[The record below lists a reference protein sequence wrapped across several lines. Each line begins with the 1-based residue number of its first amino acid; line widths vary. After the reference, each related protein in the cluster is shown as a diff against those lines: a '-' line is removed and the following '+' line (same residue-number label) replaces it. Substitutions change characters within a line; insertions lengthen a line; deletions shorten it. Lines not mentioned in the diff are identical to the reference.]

1 MKSMFPKVMKRIR
14 IILLIAVLICILL
27 LTSCAYKGASSK
39 EGTEDEHKS
48 ESTQRPDTG
57 QDTENQEGEMQKGDD
72 GDKGREQDSDTVIY
86 GKGSLI
92 IPLKEM
98 QFISRGYDPESHPYI
113 DIVAKKGTEVLSSL
127 DGQVTGVDYV
137 NTDGNYVIV
146 WSEGDMM
153 IMYSH
158 LDSCI
163 VKPGDVV
170 KQGDVLGYVG
180 QTGEATGPVLS
191 FRVIRKG
198 KHIDP
203 MSLLQDMK

>member
-1 MKSMFPKVMKRIR
+1 MKIIR
-14 IILLIAVLICILL
+14 ILSLLAVLICALS
-27 LTSCAYKGASSK
+27 LTSCAYNGVSSK
-39 EGTEDEHKS
+39 EEIEDEQKT

-57 QDTENQEGEMQKGDD
+57 QYTGNREGSEQNSSER
-72 GDKGREQDSDTVIY
+72 DKDREQESDSVIY
-86 GKGSLI
+86 EKGSLI

-113 DIVAKKGTEVLSSL
+113 DIVAKKGTEVLASL

-137 NTDGNYVIV
+137 DTDGNYVLI
-146 WSEGDMM
+146 WSDGDMT

-170 KQGDVLGYVG
+170 KQGEVLGYVG

-191 FRVIRKG
+191 FRVFRNG

-203 MSLLQDMK
+203 TSLLPDMK

>member
-1 MKSMFPKVMKRIR
+1 MKITR
-14 IILLIAVLICILL
+14 LILL
-27 LTSCAYKGASSK
+27 LAVLVSVLSLTSCVNRSGSPYETAKDEQTSEETLKPDFIQDA
-39 EGTEDEHKS
+39 ENGTV
-48 ESTQRPDTG
+48 TG
-57 QDTENQEGEMQKGDD
+57 QDNGREEID
-72 GDKGREQDSDTVIY
+72 GDHNGDPLIY
-86 GKGSLI
+86 EKGSLI

-98 QFISRGYDPESHPYI
+98 QFISRGYDPENHPYI
-113 DIVAKKGTEVLSSL
+113 DIAAKKGTEVLSSL

-137 NTDGNYVIV
+137 DTDGNYVIV